1 LTPPR
6 TVLNIGAMT
15 SEYRIEKLRRELTLL
30 LTDGS
35 RLDGEV
41 FLRPMSRHRSR
52 PEEPADLL
60 NDAEPFFALMRH
72 GEAMLVQK
80 SSIVRAETSYSDE
93 QEEDFTSLGIIVE
106 VTLIDG
112 SICTGSI
119 FLESRHDRPRLLD
132 YLNSYRDRFLPVVD
146 ARQVFLVNTNTIAHV
161 REVA

>member
-1 LTPPR
+1 
-6 TVLNIGAMT
+6 MT

-35 RLDGEV
+35 RLEGEV
-41 FLRPMSRHRSR
+41 FLRPVSRHRTR